1 MSKKNQNRSIS
12 ETFQLVLKKY
22 NSLKQGKDGKELE
35 TINELENLTK
45 ELLKFFKGFRKILL
59 IIFSLLLILI
69 ALFCFS
75 IYKNVE
81 LTNINSELENQ
92 KVDSIMKTIL
102 DIKEI
107 EVDSVTTRTSY
118 KYQKK
123 GDKIVTYKNL
133 LDENDSLQG
142 RIDSLRILRIKQKSR
157 ISTLRQKLGMAKD
170 NYGIDFREYYKVR
183 NGDTTN
189 YIEIRGKKVDSAM
202 MLLEHYRKNL
212 TYNKEEDLWYIT
224 ESQTEKQ

>member
-1 MSKKNQNRSIS
+1 MSKKNRNRSIS
-12 ETFQLVLKKY
+12 ESFKLVLKKY
-22 NSLKQGKDGKELE
+22 DTLKQGKDGKELE
-35 TINELENLTK
+35 TINELEKLTK

-59 IIFSLLLILI
+59 MMFSLLLILT

-75 IYKNVE
+75 VYKNIE

-102 DIKEI
+102 DIKET

-123 GDKIVTYKNL
+123 GDKIVTYRNL
-133 LDENDSLQG
+133 LDDNDSLQEQ
-142 RIDSLRILRIKQKSR
+142 IDSLRILRIKQKSQL
-157 ISTLRQKLGMAKD
+157 STLRQKLEMAKD
-170 NYGIDFREYYKVR
+170 NYGINFREYYRVR

-189 YIEIRGKKVDSAM
+189 YIQIQGKKVDSAM

-212 TYNKEEDLWYIT
+212 TYNKDEDLWYIT
-224 ESQTEKQ
+224 EKQKQE